1 MIAKNIFA
9 RTKIHRRVI
18 LKALIGLPF
27 SSCLL
32 SKNQSKSNS
41 VEAVIKINLK
51 HIVGDVNRK
60 ILGAGLVFTPFAKH
74 ESIISKIFGK
84 ETSVRLWPGQL
95 LDEDFDEKRNLIVS
109 LAPSQVLAFP
119 ERSTH
124 ENEKII
130 YESENKN
137 NLETHQQPHKIIQ
150 DIKWILSRL
159 DQAGYPPKGQSLY
172 WEAWNEP
179 QHEQNGSWDAD
190 LFANYVN
197 DLAAKIKQLRLPV
210 SVGAPLHMDDSDWNE
225 KLCKRLNSNVVDFL
239 VTHYYSVWK
248 NVEVPNSSFLARA
261 GLGITLRE
269 RVKRDLKL
277 TKTYGN
283 NNWTLHCSEWNLHPP
298 PPNYDPPY
306 STTTDMAAALYAL
319 SAVKIYLEE
328 GIESAQYFLISSQQ
342 HFGAISIYEDGTV
355 KVHATG
361 AAFMLMN
368 ECLHG
373 KLLKI
378 EVKSPEYT
386 LKINQK
392 DKKKNNYSESY
403 QVPLIEA
410 VGCLWDNGTI
420 KILLGN
426 KHETKSLNLMI
437 QGISMPETLAIQTIS
452 DNMYKD
458 ENISEST
465 KRLIQIKSSKN
476 ITLPTKSITAITIN
490 NS

>member
-1 MIAKNIFA
+1 MIIKNIFK
-9 RTKIHRRVI
+9 RTRVHRRVI
-18 LKALIGLPF
+18 LKAIIVLPF
-27 SSCLL
+27 TSCLL
-32 SKNQSKSNS
+32 SKTQSRSS
-41 VEAVIKINLK
+41 SMEATIQINLK
-51 HIVGDVNRK
+51 HIIGNVNRK
-60 ILGAGLVFTPFAKH
+60 TLGAGLVFTPFKEH
-74 ESIISKIFGK
+74 ESIISKMFGK
-84 ETSVRLWPGQL
+84 GTSARLWPGQL
-95 LDEDFDEKRNLIVS
+95 TDEDFNEKKSLIVS
-109 LAPSQVLAFP
+109 LAPSKLLAFP
-119 ERSTH
+119 ERSSL
-124 ENEKII
+124 ENKKAS

-137 NLETHQQPHKIIQ
+137 NLETYQQPSKIIQ
-150 DIKWILSRL
+150 DITWILSRL
-159 DQAGYPPKGQSLY
+159 TQVGYPPKGQFLY

-179 QHEQNGSWDAD
+179 QHEQNGLWDAD

-197 DLAAKIKQLRLPV
+197 DLAARIKKLRLPIK
-210 SVGAPLHMDDSDWNE
+210 VGAPLNMDDSDWNE

-248 NVEVPNSSFLARA
+248 NVEVPSSSFLARA

-277 TKTYGN
+277 TKTYGK

-306 STTTDMAAALYAL
+306 DTTRDMAAALYAL

-378 EVKSPEYT
+378 ELKSPEYT
-386 LKINQK
+386 LKMNQK
-392 DKKKNNYSESY
+392 SKDKNNYLESY
-403 QVPLIEA
+403 QVPFIEA
-410 VGCLWDNGTI
+410 VGCQWKNGTI

-426 KHETKSLNLMI
+426 KHETKSLNPMI
-437 QGISMPETLAIQTIS
+437 QGIPLPEKVTIQTIS
-452 DNMYKD
+452 DDMFKD
-458 ENISEST
+458 KDISEPT
-465 KRLIQIKSSKN
+465 KALIQSKSLKN
-476 ITLPTKSITAITIN
+476 MTLSPKSITAITIN
-490 NS
+490 A